1 MKTIYCN
8 LSIGYGSREDEIEV
22 EDDATEDEIQE
33 VVKEWAMNYVEWG
46 WSETKPSA
54 ATVGGKSL
62 RRSGSEPFM
71 SQRKLTMI
79 MNGGQPRRASP
90 YMPSCVGS
98 WTRGAH
104 GKAPSSRSARG
115 RWCGS
120 CYAS

>member
-62 RRSGSEPFM
+62 RRSGSD
-71 SQRKLTMI
+71 LC
-79 MNGGQPRRASP
+79 
-90 YMPSCVGS
+90 PSGN
-98 WTRGAH
+98 
-104 GKAPSSRSARG
+104 
-115 RWCGS
+115 
-120 CYAS
+120 